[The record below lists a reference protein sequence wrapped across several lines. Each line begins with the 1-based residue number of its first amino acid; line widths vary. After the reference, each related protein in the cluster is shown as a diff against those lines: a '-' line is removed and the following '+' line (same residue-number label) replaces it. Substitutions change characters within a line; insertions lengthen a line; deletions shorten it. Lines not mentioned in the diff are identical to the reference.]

1 MAAEVAAS
9 AAVPPP
15 PPPSAPPPSVPSAAD
30 NAAAM
35 AAAFVAAASAGQNG
49 AGSSGGAASRVL
61 QVTNIA
67 PQATRDQM
75 LCLFN
80 ALSNTVEDLRL
91 YPTIRDASV
100 MISSRVAFVKFK
112 DASTVA
118 AAQHLN
124 NTVFIDRAI
133 IISIVAGGHVPDET
147 EGLQLAAAAAAS
159 AGGSNGQKESAAAK
173 LPPGVVNRM
182 EGELNKGIDCF
193 VLRCYV

>member
-1 MAAEVAAS
+1 M
-9 AAVPPP
+9 
-15 PPPSAPPPSVPSAAD
+15 
-30 NAAAM
+30 
-35 AAAFVAAASAGQNG
+35 
-49 AGSSGGAASRVL
+49 
-61 QVTNIA
+61 TNIA

-91 YPTIRDASV
+91 YPTVRDASV
-100 MISSRVAFVKFK
+100 AVSSRVAFVKFREH
-112 DASTVA
+112 STVA

-133 IISIVAGGHVPDET
+133 IISIVDGGHVPDET

-159 AGGSNGQKESAAAK
+159 LGNGSGQGRESAAAK

-182 EGELNKGIDCF
+182 EGEII
-193 VLRCYV
+193 